1 MPAEQRRWERL
12 ERGLSLLERT
22 REVTPAGLDDFCAPS
37 KVQSASIQRENVG
50 ECQGAIKQHEVPA
63 GHRAA

>member
-22 REVTPAGLDDFCAPS
+22 RKVTPAGLDDFRAPS
-37 KVQSASIQRENVG
+37 KIQPASIRRENMG
-50 ECQGAIKQHEVPA
+50 ECQGAITQQEGPA